1 MEKSKKIQPIEEIA
15 SARTLIKW
23 APFKLVVAERS
34 ATIDESDG
42 QRAKLIRRTSITKEI
57 KDPSSTK
64 LRMKTNWWKEN
75 AMKISF
81 IAERKWLRS
90 TQSRFAEMAE
100 YE

>member
-23 APFKLVVAERS
+23 APFELMVAERS

-42 QRAKLIRRTSITKEI
+42 QRAKLIHRTSITKEI

-64 LRMKTNWWKEN
+64 LRMKTN
-75 AMKISF
+75 
-81 IAERKWLRS
+81 
-90 TQSRFAEMAE
+90 
-100 YE
+100 